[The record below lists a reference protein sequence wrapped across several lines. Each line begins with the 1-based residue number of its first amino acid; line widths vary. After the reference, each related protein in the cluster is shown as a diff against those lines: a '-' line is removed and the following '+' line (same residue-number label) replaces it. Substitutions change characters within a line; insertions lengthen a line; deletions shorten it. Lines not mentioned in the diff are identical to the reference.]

1 MANSCCY
8 CDQDSPFVA
17 PSVKLL
23 NQHIRLCHSN
33 DPNFIISC
41 SVSSCARTFR
51 NYRTYQNHLLSHR
64 TASSTSSSS
73 SQINDVPQNY
83 EIIEEQLD
91 SNNSDYNSSGT
102 SDNYA
107 EVAEHNDVVDF
118 TQQAAKWILKTSESR
133 SLTRSATI
141 GIVQDVSY
149 LIDDIVSHVKQQLT
163 VILQNHS
170 IDTAVIE
177 PAFDHNYT
185 RPFNGL
191 QTFHQQLQYYKKSFG
206 LIVCSYTKLIVH
218 HIIGT

>member
-1 MANSCCY
+1 M
-8 CDQDSPFVA
+8 
-17 PSVKLL
+17 
-23 NQHIRLCHSN
+23 
-33 DPNFIISC
+33 
-41 SVSSCARTFR
+41 
-51 NYRTYQNHLLSHR
+51 LSHR
-64 TASSTSSSS
+64 TASSSSS

-91 SNNSDYNSSGT
+91 SNKSDYNSSGT

-107 EVAEHNDVVDF
+107 EHNDVVDF
-118 TQQAAKWILKTSESR
+118 TQHAAKWILKTSESR